1 MENTRGENLRLRL
14 RLHTG
19 SDKRIRVKVAEEL
32 VIMVQGMTV
41 EVLSFNPPNSFLLL
55 FFLLTI
61 RVGFL

>member
-1 MENTRGENLRLRL
+1 ME
-14 RLHTG
+14 
-19 SDKRIRVKVAEEL
+19 
-32 VIMVQGMTV
+32 IMVQGMMV